1 MCGNLISDVASPD
14 INVAIERAFRDSY
27 GLVVA
32 NLSRH
37 VGDIDLAEEAIQD
50 AFADAMRS
58 WPDSGIP
65 ANPGGWIATVSRR
78 RAIDRIRRERTY
90 ARKKELLAG
99 LEKVEAERPRVPM
112 LGATIADDRLQMIFA
127 CCHPSLDLDK
137 QVALTLR
144 TLGGLTTKEIADAF
158 LVSEPTLAQRLV
170 RAKAKVKTAGIPFRV
185 PEDVALAGRVDA
197 VLAVIYLIFNEGYFA
212 SSGDQA
218 VRAELAESAIELG
231 RMLTTLMPG
240 SAEARALLA
249 LMLLQHARRQAR
261 VDANGDL
268 VLLQDQD
275 RSSWDRDEIEEGL
288 AIIEGLE
295 SSMGSYELQAR
306 IAACHARA
314 LRWEDT
320 DWSQIVALYDR
331 LLPITGSPVVALN
344 RAVAVGYAEGPEAGL
359 AAMGSLDLDGY
370 HAYHA
375 SRGELLRRS
384 GVESEARLEF
394 EKALALGSNEAERR
408 LILERLESLPI

>member
-1 MCGNLISDVASPD
+1 
-14 INVAIERAFRDSY
+14 
-27 GLVVA
+27 
-32 NLSRH
+32 
-37 VGDIDLAEEAIQD
+37 
-50 AFADAMRS
+50 
-58 WPDSGIP
+58 
-65 ANPGGWIATVSRR
+65 
-78 RAIDRIRRERTY
+78 
-90 ARKKELLAG
+90 
-99 LEKVEAERPRVPM
+99 
-112 LGATIADDRLQMIFA
+112 
-127 CCHPSLDLDK
+127 
-137 QVALTLR
+137 
-144 TLGGLTTKEIADAF
+144 
-158 LVSEPTLAQRLV
+158 
-170 RAKAKVKTAGIPFRV
+170 
-185 PEDVALAGRVDA
+185 
-197 VLAVIYLIFNEGYFA
+197 
-212 SSGDQA
+212 
-218 VRAELAESAIELG
+218 
-231 RMLTTLMPG
+231 
-240 SAEARALLA
+240 
-249 LMLLQHARRQAR
+249 MLLQHARRQAR

-288 AIIEGLE
+288 AIIDGLE